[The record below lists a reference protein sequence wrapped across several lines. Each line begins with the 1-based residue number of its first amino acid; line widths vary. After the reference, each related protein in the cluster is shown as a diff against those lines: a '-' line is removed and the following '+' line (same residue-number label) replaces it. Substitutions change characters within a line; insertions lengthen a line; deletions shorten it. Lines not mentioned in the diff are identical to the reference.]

1 MLRLLHKIR
10 REHLANNALGK
21 YLWYAVGEILL
32 VVVGI
37 LIALQ
42 INNWNE
48 ERIEQK
54 QITEYVLSLVGDL
67 QSDIEMLVP
76 VGKQVDHLIHLS
88 SELASYMQGRSLAD
102 INNINLYV
110 YTLNPLYRPFEWN
123 RAALDQLKSSGALR
137 QIKNQ
142 QLVKKISEYDA
153 LTRHLDQDYDNDDNN
168 IRVAMNV
175 ALNVVNMNYPNWEQI
190 IIYDDDIAEDLL
202 AAFFDSEL
210 YREIRR
216 NDLALLT
223 DDINDVRH
231 VVNTFLVLGSSLDAR
246 TRIEFPRLKAN
257 GLEIIELINAEYQQ

>member
-1 MLRLLHKIR
+1 
-10 REHLANNALGK
+10 LANKALGK
-21 YLWYAVGEILL
+21 YLWYAVGEIAL

-37 LIALQ
+37 LIALE

-54 QITEYVLSLVGDL
+54 QITEYVLALVGDL

-76 VGKQVDHLIHLS
+76 VGKQIDYLINNS
-88 SELASYMQGRSLAD
+88 NKLASYMEGRSLAD
-102 INNINLYV
+102 IDNIDLYI

-142 QLVKKISEYDA
+142 RLVKKISEYDA
-153 LTRHLDQDYDNDDNN
+153 LTRHLDQDYANDDNN
-168 IRVAMNV
+168 IRVAVNV
-175 ALNVVNMNYPNWEQI
+175 ALDVVNMNYPNREQI
-190 IIYDDDIAEDLL
+190 NVYEDDITDDLV

-223 DDINDVRH
+223 DDLNEVNH
-231 VVNTFLVLGSSLDAR
+231 VVNTFLVLASSLDAR
-246 TRIEFPRLKAN
+246 TSIEFPRLKAN
-257 GLEIIELINAEYQQ
+257 GLEIIDLINAEYRQ